1 MPYIPKPSRPKY
13 DSIIEGLAEILNGLD
28 DNDQLSGDMNYV
40 LFRLAML
47 LTHVPTGGKRKYARM
62 AVVLSAM
69 GEAGEE
75 FRRRFMG
82 PYENEVIDKNGDV
95 ELRPQLPDSPWPG
108 RSDGYGIDSPEPK
121 ESGE

>member
-1 MPYIPKPSRPKY
+1 MPYISKSDRLKY
-13 DSIIEGLAEILNGLD
+13 DSMIEGLAKILNDSD
-28 DNDQLSGDMNYV
+28 DNDQLSGDMNYI

-82 PYENEVIDKNGDV
+82 PYENEAIDKNGDV
-95 ELRPQLPDSPWPG
+95 ELRPQQLDSPWPG
-108 RSDGYGIDSPEPK
+108 TVNGQRSDENRIDSE
-121 ESGE
+121 